1 MSAINEFH
9 NKAMDLSELAFMAR
23 MRGDK
28 DKAIALFSDALDAEL
43 AAIAALDEPIEPTF
57 SVLHRSA
64 GTIAFHCG
72 QLRKAE
78 QLAAAALAKDPP
90 PEIAEELR
98 DLMEQVT
105 FKRHLELKGIT
116 LSEDELQMSL
126 SGQAVSFGLV
136 NADEIFNRVND
147 SSRLIKRIAERQRKS
162 PFRERGSPP
171 NDIREGYQL
180 FVSAP
185 RAASFA
191 VTLKLSGP
199 VGQLH
204 LPFNAIEVVDEFV
217 DLMELV
223 NNART
228 TDIQEVIPD
237 IGYLRNFLGLA
248 KKIAPDGDR
257 IRQVGFTLSRN
268 GTERSVSVT
277 RPASEFPLLPIA
289 EAPTSMEPVEI
300 QGTLL
305 FADAI
310 RRDVSKIRVVD
321 ESRKSHSVE
330 VPEGMMN
337 DIVRPMWNSVV
348 TIKGLRKGRVIELQ
362 DIWASEAY

>member
-23 MRGDK
+23 MRGDN
-28 DKAIALFSDALDAEL
+28 DKAVALFSDALDAEL

-78 QLAAAALAKDPP
+78 QLAATALAKDPP

-105 FKRHLELKGIT
+105 FNRHLELKGIT

-136 NADEIFNRVND
+136 NADEIFNRIND
-147 SSRLIKRIAERQRKS
+147 SSRLIKRIAERQRKM

-171 NDIREGYQL
+171 NDIKEGYQL
-180 FVSAP
+180 LVSAP

-191 VTLKLSGP
+191 VTLKFSGP
-199 VGQLH
+199 ANQLH

-217 DLMELV
+217 DLMGRV
-223 NNART
+223 NDAGIA
-228 TDIQEVIPD
+228 DIQEAIPD
-237 IGYLRNFLGLA
+237 TGYLRNFLGLA
-248 KKIAPDGDR
+248 KKIAPDGER

-268 GTERSVSVT
+268 GTERFVSVT

-305 FADAI
+305 FADAT
-310 RRDVSKIRVVD
+310 RRDVSNIRVVD
-321 ESRKSHSVE
+321 ENRKSHSVE

-362 DIWASEAY
+362 DIWAI